1 MNATYIVTVYVV
13 IDDVLKAIGHVDD
26 SRTVISSARDL
37 IQLAL
42 EVQVT
47 LVVSPT
53 VLEEAERNL
62 SKNAPGKVEFFAA
75 LIAVVPFELV
85 TDPGKEEIL
94 EAASYTE

>member
-53 VLEEAERNL
+53 VLRKQSATSARTRLERLNSSPL
-62 SKNAPGKVEFFAA
+62 
-75 LIAVVPFELV
+75 
-85 TDPGKEEIL
+85 
-94 EAASYTE
+94 